1 MELMLSKLQ
10 KRQIIFG
17 LTRELIR
24 NSPGY
29 SHARKEIAARKNQ
42 AEPPIIFQPQKIENK
57 NVEILKSV
65 RAEERKNIPVYK
77 PEMMRPRLIIP
88 QRKIIAN
95 AFNNPEPGRF
105 EPSLKPIPAPRESF
119 RPVLGD
125 ARLVVPETKLPVQ
138 FQYLQPTPT
147 NQDVDLS
154 RLNPLIKDPQVKII
168 ECPGPEQNVMVTGT
182 MGTQKTGIILNKDE
196 ISDIINRFSKISKIP
211 VHDGVFKVVFGRFI
225 FMAIVSEIVGSRFTL
240 RKMITGR

>member
-1 MELMLSKLQ
+1 MLSKLQ
-10 KRQIIFG
+10 KRQILLS

-29 SHARKEIAARKNQ
+29 SHARKEIVARKDRV
-42 AEPPIIFQPQKIENK
+42 EPSIMFQPQKLDNK
-57 NVEILKSV
+57 NIEISKL
-65 RAEERKNIPVYK
+65 ANFEERKRIPLRQ
-77 PEMMRPRLIIP
+77 EMMRPRLIVP
-88 QRKIIAN
+88 QVPQKRFIVN
-95 AFNNPEPGRF
+95 SLNNSQPGKY
-105 EPSLKPIPAPRESF
+105 ELSLKPTPAPRENF
-119 RPVLGD
+119 RPALGD
-125 ARLVVPETKLPVQ
+125 AKLVVPETKLPSQ

-147 NQDVDLS
+147 NQDMDLV

-168 ECPGPEQNVMVTGT
+168 ECPGPEQNIMVTGT

-196 ISDIINRFSKISKIP
+196 ISDIIDRFSKISKIP

-240 RKMITGR
+240 RKMIAGR